1 MVADHGTKDTD
12 ARLELLLQRSR
23 PVPPAAFVHEL
34 EQRHLPERDPAR
46 AKLLRR
52 PLFAGGAAAAGLASA
67 AVVLSLAGGGP
78 LAPGGSDDSRASQD
92 CRFVTVEK
100 RERVPRIVVDGDGQP
115 SVRYR
120 EELVERR
127 VKRCR

>member
-23 PVPPAAFVHEL
+23 PVPRAAFVHEA
-34 EQRHLPERDPAR
+34 EQRLLPEREPAR
-46 AKLLRR
+46 ARRLGR

-67 AVVLSLAGGGP
+67 ALVLALAGGGP
-78 LAPGGSDDSRASQD
+78 LAPGGGDDSRASDD
-92 CRFVTVEK
+92 CHFVTAKK
-100 RERVPRIVVDGDGQP
+100 RARVPRIVVDRDGQP

-120 EELVERR
+120 VQLVERR

>member
-1 MVADHGTKDTD
+1 MVADHRTQDTD
-12 ARLELLLQRSR
+12 APLELLLQRSR
-23 PVPPAAFVHEL
+23 PVPRAAFVHEL
-34 EQRHLPERDPAR
+34 EQRHVPERKPAR

-52 PLFAGGAAAAGLASA
+52 PLFAGGATAAGLASVA
-67 AVVLSLAGGGP
+67 LALALAGGGP
-78 LAPGGSDDSRASQD
+78 LAPGGGDDSRASQD

-100 RERVPRIVVDGDGQP
+100 RERVPRIVVDQDGQP

-120 EELVERR
+120 EQLVERR

>member
-1 MVADHGTKDTD
+1 VADHETQDTD

-23 PVPPAAFVHEL
+23 PVPRAAFVHEA
-34 EQRHLPERDPAR
+34 EQRLLPGLDAAR
-46 AKLLRR
+46 APRLRR
-52 PLFAGGAAAAGLASA
+52 PLFAGGTAAAGLASA
-67 AVVLSLAGGGP
+67 AVVLALAGGGP
-78 LAPGGSDDSRASQD
+78 LAPGGSDDSRAAQD

-100 RERVPRIVVDGDGQP
+100 RERVPQIVVDRDGQP

-120 EELVERR
+120 MQLVERR